1 MGRVGI
7 AIVAVGLL
15 WTCCSGP
22 AIAQGTQAAGIT
34 FQTLSDAELS
44 AIEQGVGRRVGVRI
58 TLVAAGS
65 PAEAGDVKC
74 GDILLTVNDHGV
86 ASPTEAVQALTGQ
99 AGHVKLVVARASGA
113 NELSTKTLWLEIG
126 AGGAAP
132 VSGGG
137 TPGTSTNLLQA
148 LGLTV
153 QQLDVDDL
161 ASIAAA
167 TGKRAGVFVV
177 SVAPGSRAA
186 AAGIRD
192 DDVLF
197 DVGGQAIDGVPTL
210 VRALSA
216 APGRANCQV
225 WRAAANG
232 GFQTVPASLDL
243 QGLATGEA
251 TATVPGPTPVA
262 STLGAA
268 VPADL
273 QNKLNALE
281 AARQAGIL
289 TNDEYARKRA
299 EIDAQ
304 IRPLAPPQ
312 PDPVTQQKLQAL
324 DAARAAGVI
333 TEAEYTQKRAQ
344 LLGQGVATG
353 VTPAIGTATTPP
365 VTTVPA
371 TWKTA
376 QSPALGG
383 FSMKHPPEWAAT
395 TSTAGPAL
403 SLSNGA
409 RTVEVLPAPNVTS
422 LQQVYSNVLGQI
434 RGQTGNYTELASGK
448 GQIGG
453 QEALLCDF
461 TGTNPEG
468 KPVVTR
474 LAGVLYGTNAFLI
487 IMGAPSSEVGTIRP
501 LWDMM
506 LSTFTFGSA
515 TTTPRSWY

>member
-1 MGRVGI
+1 MGRVGM
-7 AIVAVGLL
+7 ATVAVCLL
-15 WTCCSGP
+15 WMCCSGL
-22 AIAQGTQAAGIT
+22 AIAQGTQASGIT
-34 FQTLSDAELS
+34 FQALSDAELS
-44 AIEQGVGRRVGVRI
+44 AIEQGLGRRVGVRV
-58 TLVAAGS
+58 TLVATGS
-65 PAEAGDVKC
+65 PAEAADVKC

-86 ASPTEAVQALTGQ
+86 ASPTEAAQALTGQ
-99 AGHVKLVVARASGA
+99 AGRVKLVVARASGA

-126 AGGAAP
+126 AGAAAP
-132 VSGGG
+132 VSGGV
-137 TPGTSTNLLQA
+137 TPATSPNLLQA

-153 QQLDVDDL
+153 QQLDADDL

-177 SVAPGSRAA
+177 AVAPGSRAA

-192 DDVLF
+192 DDILF
-197 DVGGQAIDGVPTL
+197 DVGGQTIDGVPSL
-210 VRALSA
+210 VQALSV
-216 APGRANCQV
+216 APARASCQV

-243 QGLATGEA
+243 QGLATGQA
-251 TATVPGPTPVA
+251 TSTGPAPTPVA

-268 VPADL
+268 ASADL

-299 EIDAQ
+299 EIEAQ
-304 IRPLAPPQ
+304 IRALSPQ
-312 PDPVTQQKLQAL
+312 PDPATQQKLQAL

-333 TEAEYTQKRAQ
+333 TEAEYAQKRAQ
-344 LLGQGVATG
+344 LLGQGAVATG
-353 VTPAIGTATTPP
+353 VPPATTTGTTPP
-365 VTTVPA
+365 VATVPA

-383 FSMKHPPEWAAT
+383 FSMKHPPEWTAT
-395 TSTAGPAL
+395 TATSGPAL
-403 SLSNGA
+403 SLSNGS

-422 LQQVYSNVLGQI
+422 LQQVYNNVLGQM

-448 GQIGG
+448 GRIAG

-474 LAGVLYGTNAFLI
+474 LAGVLNGTNAFLI
-487 IMGAPSSEVGTIRP
+487 IMGAPSTEVGTIRP

-506 LSTFTFGSA
+506 LSTFTFGTA
-515 TTTPRSWY
+515 TATPRTWY